1 MLNNNPSSL
10 GHLIRHYGTTVHSL
24 RWRIKFAPI
33 WPLKAAKSAILV
45 GVTGFEPAAS
55 TSQRNLSR
63 FFPWFTRLFG
73 AFESEIDAFG
83 CSYKH
88 CFHVVRSCRWSKLW
102 SSPFRW
108 DMDAIGKSRIRLR
121 INSFSAVIIPYLER
135 IVKSLLSTLK
145 NCIAAVKEKLREKSP
160 ILFSKKCWTSSLFC
174 GMLLC

>member
-1 MLNNNPSSL
+1 MIKARADENQSS
-10 GHLIRHYGTTVHSL
+10 
-24 RWRIKFAPI
+24 A
-33 WPLKAAKSAILV
+33 LKICVAENKEKGFGNCFQKPILV
-45 GVTGFEPAAS
+45 EVTGLEPAAS
-55 TSQRNLSR
+55 SSQRNLSR

-102 SSPFRW
+102 SSPSRW

>member
-1 MLNNNPSSL
+1 M
-10 GHLIRHYGTTVHSL
+10 
-24 RWRIKFAPI
+24 
-33 WPLKAAKSAILV
+33 V
-45 GVTGFEPAAS
+45 GVTGFESAAS
-55 TSQRNLSR
+55 TSQTLTSR
-63 FFPWFTRLFG
+63 FFPYFTRLFG
-73 AFESEIDAFG
+73 AFESKNDAFG
-83 CSYKH
+83 CSCKH

-145 NCIAAVKEKLREKSP
+145 NCIAVVKENARRKKLD
-160 ILFSKKCWTSSLFC
+160 LFSKKCWTSSLFC